1 MMTIATKIN
10 RQEDNTR
17 KFGIKMIPI
26 GKTELQRI
34 MKVKDGVKM
43 VLVMELTRETELLAT
58 MLTVMDLKTGLSME
72 HIILMKK
79 TELTEI
85 LKNVI
90 EMKHHIKTKLNMTAT
105 RMATK
110 TVM

>member
-1 MMTIATKIN
+1 MTIATKIN
-10 RQEDNTR
+10 RQADNTR
-17 KFGIKMIPI
+17 KFGIKMIPT

-34 MKVKDGVKM
+34 MMVKDGAKM
-43 VLVMELTRETELLAT
+43 VLVMELTRETELLTSTLT
-58 MLTVMDLKTGLSME
+58 MMDLKIGLSMVL
-72 HIILMKK
+72 IILMKK

-90 EMKHHIKTKLNMTAT
+90 EMKLHIKTKLRRTAT
-105 RMATK
+105 TTATK